1 MKIEFWK
8 GGWYIVNGPDPV
20 ELRKGPYLTF
30 KEAFDM
36 LDQLKLQP
44 N

>member
-8 GGWYIVNGPDPV
+8 GGWYIVNG
-20 ELRKGPYLTF
+20 LRKGPYLTF
-30 KEAFDM
+30 KAAFDM
-36 LDQLKLQP
+36 LDLLKLKP